1 MGVRRAEAGEI
12 AANPGHT
19 ERIDQLRSALNRKAR
34 IAIASFGLALPVTV
48 CVCVW
53 TGPTGRSSSASRRRG
68 RRASCWGDLGVVRA
82 AVWWPAV
89 VVPGPYLYPQVGG
102 CVRPSYRSGGRTL
115 GGCFLRTG

>member
-48 CVCVW
+48 CVCVCGQDLQDVLHRPADEGDDVPHVGE
-53 TGPTGRSSSASRRRG
+53 TLELLGLRCGGLPLLSQDLISIPKSA
-68 RRASCWGDLGVVRA
+68 A
-82 AVWWPAV
+82 A
-89 VVPGPYLYPQVGG
+89 
-102 CVRPSYRSGGRTL
+102 
-115 GGCFLRTG
+115 